1 MKFRRFYAIFRKEGL
16 HIVRDWRSLALALA
30 IPAMLLLLF
39 GYALTL
45 DVDKI
50 PTAVYDQD
58 RTPQSRTLIAHFQG
72 SRYFH
77 ILDLNATY
85 SSIEKDVNKSK
96 IIAGLVIPKNFG
108 RTILSSGTAK
118 VQLILDGSDS
128 NTASIAMGY
137 ASALIATYAG
147 EVRDRELSLRGMPKV
162 KIPVDVRVRMLYNPE
177 LKSKNFIIPGLISV
191 ILMLVAAMLTSLTI
205 AREWESGTMEQLLST
220 PVRPIELLMGK
231 LCAYFVLGLA
241 DMVLALILGIGVFR
255 VPLHGSA
262 LLLAVSSMLY
272 LFGALCWGILIST
285 VARTQQ
291 VAFQVSLLTSFLPSF
306 LLSGFIYSL
315 DNMPWV
321 IQQISRIFPARYF
334 VAILQGVFLKGIGLP
349 LLWANLLFLL
359 IYAVVVFAIANKK
372 LRPKI
377 A

>member
-1 MKFRRFYAIFRKEGL
+1 MKFRRFYAIFRKEGV
-16 HIVRDWRSLALALA
+16 HIVRDWRSLGLALA

-58 RTPQSRTLIAHFQG
+58 RTPQSRELIAHFQG
-72 SRYFH
+72 SRYFT
-77 ILDLNATY
+77 ITDLNSSY
-85 SSIEKDVNKSK
+85 PSIEKNINKSK
-96 IIAGLVIPKNFG
+96 IIAGLVIPKDFG
-108 RTILSSGTAK
+108 RTVLSSGAAQ

-137 ASALIATYAG
+137 ANALVSTYSG
-147 EVRDRELSLRGMPKV
+147 EVRDRELSRRGTPKV
-162 KIPVDVRVRMLYNPE
+162 KLPIDVRVRMLYNPE
-177 LKSKNFIIPGLISV
+177 LKSRNFIIPGLISV

-231 LCAYFVLGLA
+231 LCAYFVLGMA
-241 DMVLALILGIGVFR
+241 DMALALILGMGVFQ

-262 LLLAVSSMLY
+262 LLLAFSSMLY

-285 VARTQQ
+285 IARTQQ
-291 VAFQVSLLTSFLPSF
+291 IAFQISLLTSFLPAF
-306 LLSGFIYSL
+306 LLSGFIYPL
-315 DNMPWV
+315 DNMPW
-321 IQQISRIFPARYF
+321 IIRLISRIFPSRYF
-334 VAILQGVFLKGIGLP
+334 VAILQGVFLKGIGLR
-349 LLWANLLFLL
+349 LLWLNLLFLL
-359 IYAVVVFAIANKK
+359 VYAVVVFVIANRK

>member
-1 MKFRRFYAIFRKEGL
+1 MNFRRFYAIYRKEGL
-16 HIVRDWRSLALALA
+16 HIVRDWRSLGLALA
-30 IPAMLLLLF
+30 IPAMLLMLF

-58 RTPQSRTLIAHFQG
+58 RTPQSRDLIAHFQG

-77 ILDLNATY
+77 ITDLNATY
-85 SSIEKDVNKSK
+85 TSIEKSINKSNV
-96 IIAGLVIPKNFG
+96 ILGLVIPKDFG
-108 RTILSSGTAK
+108 RTILSSRTAH
-118 VQLILDGSDS
+118 VQLILDGADS

-137 ASALIATYAG
+137 ATALVSTDSG
-147 EVRDRELSLRGMPKV
+147 EVRDRELSLRGTPKV
-162 KIPVDVRVRMLYNPE
+162 KLPVDVRVRMLYNSE

-191 ILMLVAAMLTSLTI
+191 ILMFVAAMLTSLTI

-220 PVRPIELLMGK
+220 PVRPFELLMGK
-231 LCAYFVLGLA
+231 LCAYFVLGMA
-241 DMVLALILGIGVFR
+241 DMALALILGMGVFR

-262 LLLAVSSMLY
+262 VLLAISSMLY

-285 VARTQQ
+285 ITRSQQ
-291 VAFQVSLLTSFLPSF
+291 LAFQFSLLTSFLPAF
-306 LLSGFIYSL
+306 LLSGFIYPL
-315 DNMPWV
+315 DNMPW
-321 IQQISRIFPARYF
+321 IIRLISRIFPSRYF
-334 VAILQGVFLKGIGLP
+334 VAILQGVFLKGIDFS
-349 LLWANLLFLL
+349 LLWLNFLFLL
-359 IYAVVVFAIANKK
+359 VYAVVVFVIANRK

>member
-72 SRYFH
+72 SRYFN

-85 SSIEKDVNKSK
+85 SSIEKNVNKSK

-108 RTILSSGTAK
+108 RTILSSETAK

-137 ASALIATYAG
+137 ANALIATYSG

-162 KIPVDVRVRMLYNPE
+162 KLPVDVRVRMLYNPE

-241 DMVLALILGIGVFR
+241 DMALALILGIGVFR

-262 LLLAVSSMLY
+262 ILLAVSSMLY

-315 DNMPWV
+315 DNMPWI

-349 LLWANLLFLL
+349 LLWTNLLFLL

>member
-1 MKFRRFYAIFRKEGL
+1 MKFRRFYAIFRKEGV
-16 HIVRDWRSLALALA
+16 HIVRDWRSLGLALA

-58 RTPQSRTLIAHFQG
+58 RTPQSRDLIAHFQG
-72 SRYFH
+72 SRYFN

-85 SSIEKDVNKSK
+85 SSIEKNVNKSK
-96 IIAGLVIPKNFG
+96 IIVGLVIPRDFG
-108 RTILSSGTAK
+108 RTILASQPAQ

-137 ASALIATYAG
+137 ANALIATYSG

-162 KIPVDVRVRMLYNPE
+162 KLPVDVRVRMLYNPE

-231 LCAYFVLGLA
+231 LCAYFVLGMA
-241 DMVLALILGIGVFR
+241 DMALALILGIGVFR

-262 LLLAVSSMLY
+262 ILLAVSSMLY

-285 VARTQQ
+285 IARTQQ
-291 VAFQVSLLTSFLPSF
+291 VAFQISLITSFLPSF

-315 DNMPWV
+315 DNMPWI

-349 LLWANLLFLL
+349 LLWTNLVFLL
-359 IYAVVVFAIANKK
+359 VYAVVVFAIANKK

>member
-1 MKFRRFYAIFRKEGL
+1 MKFRRFYAIFRKEGV
-16 HIVRDWRSLALALA
+16 HIIRDWRSLALALA

-45 DVDKI
+45 DVDNI

-58 RTPQSRTLIAHFQG
+58 RTPQSRDLIAHFQG

-77 ILDLNATY
+77 ITDLNATY
-85 SSIEKDVNKSK
+85 SSIEKSIMKSNV
-96 IIAGLVIPKNFG
+96 IVGLVIPKDFG
-108 RTILSSGTAK
+108 RTILSNGAAQ
-118 VQLILDGSDS
+118 VQLILDGADS

-137 ASALIATYAG
+137 ANALVATYSG
-147 EVRDRELSLRGMPKV
+147 EVRDRELSRRGTPKV
-162 KIPVDVRVRMLYNPE
+162 RLPVDVRVRMLYNSE

-220 PVRPIELLMGK
+220 PVRPFELLMGK
-231 LCAYFVLGLA
+231 LCAYFVVGMA
-241 DMVLALILGIGVFR
+241 DMVLALVLGMGVFK

-262 LLLAVSSMLY
+262 LLLGISAMLY

-285 VARTQQ
+285 IARSQQ
-291 VAFQVSLLTSFLPSF
+291 VAFQISLLTSFLPSF

-315 DNMPWV
+315 DNMPWI

-349 LLWANLLFLL
+349 LLWPDLLFLL
-359 IYAVVVFAIANKK
+359 IYAVLVFAIANKK

>member
-1 MKFRRFYAIFRKEGL
+1 MKFRRFYAIFRKEGV

-50 PTAVYDQD
+50 PAAVYDQD
-58 RTPQSRTLIAHFQG
+58 RTPQSRDLIAHFQG
-72 SRYFH
+72 SRYFN

-85 SSIEKDVNKSK
+85 PSIERSINKSK
-96 IIAGLVIPKNFG
+96 ILAALVIPKDFG
-108 RTILSSGTAK
+108 RTVLSDGAAQ

-128 NTASIAMGY
+128 NTASIASGY
-137 ASALIATYAG
+137 ASALIATYST
-147 EVRDRELSLRGMPKV
+147 EVRDRELSLHGTPKV
-162 KIPVDVRVRMLYNPE
+162 RLPVDVRVRMLYNSE

-191 ILMLVAAMLTSLTI
+191 ILMIVAAMLTSLTI
-205 AREWESGTMEQLLST
+205 AREWENGTMEQLLST

-231 LCAYFVLGLA
+231 LCAYFVLGMA
-241 DMVLALILGIGVFR
+241 DMVLALILGLGVFH
-255 VPLHGSA
+255 VPLRGSVV
-262 LLLAVSSMLY
+262 LLTVASMLF

-291 VAFQVSLLTSFLPSF
+291 VAFQLALLTSFLPSF

-315 DNMPWV
+315 DNMPW
-321 IQQISRIFPARYF
+321 IIRQISFIFPARYF
-334 VAILQGVFLKGIGLP
+334 VAILQGVFLKGIGLH
-349 LLWANLLFLL
+349 LLWTNLLFLL
-359 IYAVVVFAIANKK
+359 VYAVIVFAIANKK

>member
-1 MKFRRFYAIFRKEGL
+1 MKFRRFYAIFRKEGV
-16 HIVRDWRSLALALA
+16 HIVRDWRSLGLALA

-50 PTAVYDQD
+50 PTAIYDQD
-58 RTPQSRTLIAHFQG
+58 RTPQSRDLIGHFQG
-72 SRYFH
+72 SRYFN
-77 ILDLNATY
+77 IVDLNATY
-85 SSIEKDVNKSK
+85 SSIEKSIDKSN
-96 IIAGLVIPKNFG
+96 IIVGMVIPKDFG
-108 RTILSSGTAK
+108 RSILSSETAQ

-128 NTASIAMGY
+128 NTASIASGY
-137 ASALIATYAG
+137 ASALIATYSG
-147 EVRDRELSLRGMPKV
+147 EVRDRELSLRGTPKV
-162 KIPVDVRVRMLYNPE
+162 KMPVDVRIRMLYNSE

-191 ILMLVAAMLTSLTI
+191 ILMLIAAMLTSLTI

-231 LCAYFVLGLA
+231 LCAYFVLGMA
-241 DMVLALILGIGVFR
+241 DMALALILGIGVFK

-262 LLLAVSSMLY
+262 VLLAISSMLY
-272 LFGALCWGILIST
+272 LFGALCWGILLST

-291 VAFQVSLLTSFLPSF
+291 MAFQFSLLTSFLPAF
-306 LLSGFIYSL
+306 LLSGFIYPL
-315 DNMPWV
+315 ENMPW
-321 IQQISRIFPARYF
+321 IIRQISRIFPARYF
-334 VAILQGVFLKGIGLP
+334 VSILQGVFLKGIGFAF
-349 LLWANLLFLL
+349 LWTDLLFLL
-359 IYAVVVFAIANKK
+359 VYAVLVFTIANKK

>member
-1 MKFRRFYAIFRKEGL
+1 MKFRRFYAIFRKEGV
-16 HIVRDWRSLALALA
+16 HIVRDWRSLGLALA

-58 RTPQSRTLIAHFQG
+58 RTPQSRELIAHFQG

-77 ILDLNATY
+77 ITDLNATY
-85 SSIEKDVNKSK
+85 TSIEKSINKSRV
-96 IIAGLVIPKNFG
+96 IVGIVIPRDFG
-108 RTILSSGTAK
+108 RTILSSGAAQ
-118 VQLILDGSDS
+118 VQLILDGADS

-137 ASALIATYAG
+137 ANALVATYSG
-147 EVRDRELSLRGMPKV
+147 EVRDRELSRRGTPKV
-162 KIPVDVRVRMLYNPE
+162 KLPVDVRVRMLYNSE

-231 LCAYFVLGLA
+231 LCAYFVLGMA
-241 DMVLALILGIGVFR
+241 DMALALILGMGVFK

-262 LLLAVSSMLY
+262 LLLAGSSMLY

-285 VARTQQ
+285 IARTQQ
-291 VAFQVSLLTSFLPSF
+291 VAFQISLLTSFLPAF
-306 LLSGFIYSL
+306 LLSGFIYPL
-315 DNMPWV
+315 DNMPW
-321 IQQISRIFPARYF
+321 IIRQISRIFPSRYF
-334 VAILQGVFLKGIGLP
+334 VAILQGVFLKGIGFG
-349 LLWANLLFLL
+349 LLYWDLLFLL
-359 IYAVVVFAIANKK
+359 VYAVLVFVIATRK

>member
-58 RTPQSRTLIAHFQG
+58 RTPQSRALIAHFQG

-85 SSIEKDVNKSK
+85 SSIEKDVNKSR

-108 RTILSSGTAK
+108 RAILSSGTAK

-137 ASALIATYAG
+137 ASALIATYSG

-162 KIPVDVRVRMLYNPE
+162 KLPVDVRVRMLYNPE

-262 LLLAVSSMLY
+262 ILLAVSSMLY

>member
-16 HIVRDWRSLALALA
+16 HIVRDWRSLGLALA

-58 RTPQSRTLIAHFQG
+58 RTPQSRDLIAHFQG

-77 ILDLNATY
+77 ITDLNATY
-85 SSIEKDVNKSK
+85 SSIEKSINKSK
-96 IIAGLVIPKNFG
+96 VIVGLVIPKDFG
-108 RTILSSGTAK
+108 RTILSNEAAQ
-118 VQLILDGSDS
+118 VQLILDGADS

-137 ASALIATYAG
+137 ASALVATYSG
-147 EVRDRELSLRGMPKV
+147 EVRDRELSRRGTPKV
-162 KIPVDVRVRMLYNPE
+162 KLPVDVRVRMLYNPE

-231 LCAYFVLGLA
+231 LCAYFVLGTV
-241 DMVLALILGIGVFR
+241 DMVLALVLGMGVFR

-262 LLLAVSSMLY
+262 LLLGVSSMLY

-285 VARTQQ
+285 IARTQQ
-291 VAFQVSLLTSFLPSF
+291 MAFQISLLTSFLPAF

-315 DNMPWV
+315 DNMPW
-321 IQQISRIFPARYF
+321 IIRQISRIFPARYF
-334 VAILQGVFLKGIGLP
+334 VAILQGVFLKGIGFG
-349 LLWANLLFLL
+349 LLWTNFLFLL
-359 IYAVVVFAIANKK
+359 IYAVVVFVIANKE

>member
-50 PTAVYDQD
+50 PTAIYDQD
-58 RTPQSRTLIAHFQG
+58 RTPQSRDLIGHFQG
-72 SRYFH
+72 SRYFR
-77 ILDLNATY
+77 IVDLNATY
-85 SSIEKDVNKSK
+85 DSIEKSINKSQ
-96 IIAGLVIPKNFG
+96 IIAGLVIPKDFG
-108 RTILSSGTAK
+108 RSVLSNEAAS

-128 NTASIAMGY
+128 NTASIASGY
-137 ASALIATYAG
+137 ANALIATYST
-147 EVRDRELSLRGMPKV
+147 EVRDRALSLRGTPKV
-162 KIPVDVRVRMLYNPE
+162 KIPVDVRMRMLYNSE

-191 ILMLVAAMLTSLTI
+191 ILMLIAAMLTSLTI

-231 LCAYFVLGLA
+231 LCAYFVLGVA
-241 DMVLALILGIGVFR
+241 DMALALILGIGVFR

-262 LLLAVSSMLY
+262 LLLGISSMLY
-272 LFGALCWGILIST
+272 LFGALCWGILLST
-285 VARTQQ
+285 IARSQQ
-291 VAFQVSLLTSFLPSF
+291 LAFQFSLLSSFLPAF
-306 LLSGFIYSL
+306 LLSGFIYPLS
-315 DNMPWV
+315 NMPW
-321 IQQISRIFPARYF
+321 IIRQISRIFPARYF
-334 VAILQGVFLKGIGLP
+334 VSILQGLFLKGIGFK
-349 LLWANLLFLL
+349 LLWQEFLFLL
-359 IYAVVVFAIANKK
+359 VYAVVVFAIANKK

>member
-1 MKFRRFYAIFRKEGL
+1 MKFRRFYAIFRKEGV

-50 PTAVYDQD
+50 PAAVYDQD
-58 RTPQSRTLIAHFQG
+58 RTPQSRDLIAHFQG
-72 SRYFH
+72 SRYFN

-85 SSIEKDVNKSK
+85 PSIERSINKSK
-96 IIAGLVIPKNFG
+96 ILAALVIPKDFG
-108 RTILSSGTAK
+108 RTVLSDGAAQ

-128 NTASIAMGY
+128 NTASIASGY
-137 ASALIATYAG
+137 ASALIATYST
-147 EVRDRELSLRGMPKV
+147 EVRDRELALHGTPKV
-162 KIPVDVRVRMLYNPE
+162 KLPVDVRVRMLYNSE

-191 ILMLVAAMLTSLTI
+191 ILMIVAAMLTSLTI
-205 AREWESGTMEQLLST
+205 AREWENGTMEQLLST

-231 LCAYFVLGLA
+231 LCAYFVLGMA
-241 DMVLALILGIGVFR
+241 DMVLALVLGLGVFH
-255 VPLHGSA
+255 VPLRGSVV
-262 LLLAVSSMLY
+262 LLTVASMLF

-291 VAFQVSLLTSFLPSF
+291 VAFQLALLTSFLPSF

-315 DNMPWV
+315 DNMPW
-321 IQQISRIFPARYF
+321 IIRQISFIFPARYF
-334 VAILQGVFLKGIGLP
+334 VAILQGVFLKGIGLH
-349 LLWANLLFLL
+349 LLWTNLLFLL
-359 IYAVVVFAIANKK
+359 VYAVIVFAIANKK

>member
-1 MKFRRFYAIFRKEGL
+1 MKFRRFYAIFRKEGV
-16 HIVRDWRSLALALA
+16 HIVRDWRSLGLALA

-58 RTPQSRTLIAHFQG
+58 RTPQSRDLIAHFQG
-72 SRYFH
+72 SRYFN

-85 SSIEKDVNKSK
+85 SSIEKNVNKSK
-96 IIAGLVIPKNFG
+96 IIVGLVIPRDFG
-108 RTILSSGTAK
+108 RTILASEPAQ

-137 ASALIATYAG
+137 ANALIATYSG

-162 KIPVDVRVRMLYNPE
+162 KLPVDVRVRMLYNPE

-231 LCAYFVLGLA
+231 LCAYFVLGMA
-241 DMVLALILGIGVFR
+241 DMALALILGIGVFR

-262 LLLAVSSMLY
+262 ILLAISSMLY

-285 VARTQQ
+285 IARTQQ
-291 VAFQVSLLTSFLPSF
+291 VAFQISLITSFLPSF

-315 DNMPWV
+315 DNMPWI

-349 LLWANLLFLL
+349 LLWTNLVFLL
-359 IYAVVVFAIANKK
+359 VYAVVVFAIANKK

>member
-1 MKFRRFYAIFRKEGL
+1 MKFRRFYAIFRKEGV
-16 HIVRDWRSLALALA
+16 HIIRDWRSLALALA

-45 DVDKI
+45 DVDNI

-58 RTPQSRTLIAHFQG
+58 RTPQSRDLIAHFQG

-77 ILDLNATY
+77 ITDLNATY
-85 SSIEKDVNKSK
+85 SSIEKSIMKSNV
-96 IIAGLVIPKNFG
+96 IVGLDIPKDIG
-108 RTILSSGTAK
+108 RTILSNGAAE
-118 VQLILDGSDS
+118 VQLILDGADS

-137 ASALIATYAG
+137 ANALVATYSG
-147 EVRDRELSLRGMPKV
+147 EVRDRALSLRGTPKV
-162 KIPVDVRVRMLYNPE
+162 KLPVDVRVRMLYNPE

-220 PVRPIELLMGK
+220 PVRPFELLMGK
-231 LCAYFVLGLA
+231 LCAYFVVGMA
-241 DMVLALILGIGVFR
+241 DMVLALVLGMGVFK
-255 VPLHGSA
+255 VPLQGSA
-262 LLLAVSSMLY
+262 LLLGISAMLY

-285 VARTQQ
+285 IARSQQ
-291 VAFQVSLLTSFLPSF
+291 VAFQISLLTSFLPSF

-315 DNMPWV
+315 DNMPWI

-349 LLWANLLFLL
+349 LLWPDLLFLL
-359 IYAVVVFAIANKK
+359 IYAVLVFAIANKK

>member
-1 MKFRRFYAIFRKEGL
+1 MKFRRFYAIYRKEGL

-50 PTAVYDQD
+50 PTAIYDQD
-58 RTPQSRTLIAHFQG
+58 RTPQSRDLIAHFQG
-72 SRYFH
+72 SRYFN
-77 ILDLNATY
+77 IVDLNATY
-85 SSIEKDVNKSK
+85 SSIEKSINRSK
-96 IIAGLVIPKNFG
+96 IIVGMVIPKDFG
-108 RTILSSGTAK
+108 RTIMSSETAK

-128 NTASIAMGY
+128 NTASIASGY
-137 ASALIATYAG
+137 ANALIATYSG
-147 EVRDRELSLRGMPKV
+147 EVRDRELSLHGTPKV
-162 KIPVDVRVRMLYNPE
+162 KLPVDVRIRMLYNSE

-231 LCAYFVLGLA
+231 LCAYFVLGMA
-241 DMVLALILGIGVFR
+241 DMALALILGIGVFR

-262 LLLAVSSMLY
+262 VLLAVSSMLY

-285 VARTQQ
+285 IARTQQ
-291 VAFQVSLLTSFLPSF
+291 VAFQISLLTSFLPSF

-315 DNMPWV
+315 DNMPWI

-349 LLWANLLFLL
+349 LLWTNLLFLL
-359 IYAVVVFAIANKK
+359 VYALVVFAIANKK

>member
-16 HIVRDWRSLALALA
+16 HIVRDWRSLGLALA

-58 RTPQSRTLIAHFQG
+58 RTPQSRDLIAHFQG
-72 SRYFH
+72 SRYFN
-77 ILDLNATY
+77 IIDLNATY
-85 SSIEKDVNKSK
+85 SSIEKNINKSK
-96 IIAGLVIPKNFG
+96 IIVGMVIPRDFA
-108 RTILSSGTAK
+108 RSILSSETAH

-128 NTASIAMGY
+128 NTASIASGY
-137 ASALIATYAG
+137 ASALIATYSG
-147 EVRDRELSLRGMPKV
+147 EVRDHELSLRGTPRLKM
-162 KIPVDVRVRMLYNPE
+162 PVDVRVRMLYNSE

-231 LCAYFVLGLA
+231 LCAYFVLGMV
-241 DMVLALILGIGVFR
+241 DMALALILGMGVFH

-262 LLLAVSSMLY
+262 LLLGVSSMLY

-285 VARTQQ
+285 ISRSQQ
-291 VAFQVSLLTSFLPSF
+291 MAFQISLLTSFLPAF
-306 LLSGFIYSL
+306 MLSGFIYPL
-315 DNMPWV
+315 DNMPW
-321 IQQISRIFPARYF
+321 IIRLISLIFPARYF
-334 VAILQGVFLKGIGLP
+334 VSILQGVFLKGIGFG
-349 LLWANLLFLL
+349 LLWSNFLFLL
-359 IYAVVVFAIANKK
+359 IYAVVVFVIANKK

>member
-1 MKFRRFYAIFRKEGL
+1 MNFRRFYAIFRKEGL
-16 HIVRDWRSLALALA
+16 HIIRDWRSLALALA
-30 IPAMLLLLF
+30 ITAMLLLLF

-45 DVDKI
+45 DVDQI

-58 RTPQSRTLIAHFQG
+58 RTPQSRELIAHFQG
-72 SRYFH
+72 SRYFK

-85 SSIEKDVNKSK
+85 SSIEKSINKSN
-96 IIAGLVIPKNFG
+96 IIVGMVIPKDFG
-108 RTILSSGTAK
+108 RTILSSETAQ
-118 VQLILDGSDS
+118 VQLLLDGSDS
-128 NTASIAMGY
+128 NTASIASGY
-137 ASALIATYAG
+137 ANALIATYSG
-147 EVRDRELSLRGMPKV
+147 EVRDRALSLRGSPRV
-162 KIPVDVRVRMLYNPE
+162 KLPVDVRIRMLYNPE

-231 LCAYFVLGLA
+231 LCAYFVVGLA
-241 DMVLALILGIGVFR
+241 DMALALILGMGVFR

-262 LLLAVSSMLY
+262 ILLAIASMLY

-285 VARTQQ
+285 IARSQQ
-291 VAFQVSLLTSFLPSF
+291 VAFQISLLTSFLPSF

-315 DNMPWV
+315 DNMPWI

-334 VAILQGVFLKGIGLP
+334 VSILQGIFLKGIGLS
-349 LLWANLLFLL
+349 LLWPDLLFLL
-359 IYAVVVFAIANKK
+359 IYAVLVFGIATKK

>member
-1 MKFRRFYAIFRKEGL
+1 MKLRRFYAIFRKEGV

-58 RTPQSRTLIAHFQG
+58 RTPQSRDLIAHFLG
-72 SRYFH
+72 SRYFN

-85 SSIEKDVNKSK
+85 PSIEKSINKSK
-96 IIAGLVIPKNFG
+96 ILAGLVIPKDFG
-108 RTILSSGTAK
+108 RTVLSNGAAQ

-128 NTASIAMGY
+128 NTASIASGY
-137 ASALIATYAG
+137 ASALIAAYSA
-147 EVRDRELSLRGMPKV
+147 EVRDRELSLHGTPKV
-162 KIPVDVRVRMLYNPE
+162 KLPVDVRVRMLYNSE

-191 ILMLVAAMLTSLTI
+191 ILMIVAAMLTSLTI
-205 AREWESGTMEQLLST
+205 AREWENGTMEQLLST

-231 LCAYFVLGLA
+231 LCAYFVLGMA
-241 DMVLALILGIGVFR
+241 DMALALILGLGVFN
-255 VPLHGSA
+255 VPLRGSVV
-262 LLLAVSSMLY
+262 LLTVASMLF

-291 VAFQVSLLTSFLPSF
+291 IAFQLALLTSFLPSF

-315 DNMPWV
+315 DNMPW
-321 IQQISRIFPARYF
+321 IIRQISFIFPARYF
-334 VAILQGVFLKGIGLP
+334 VAILQGVFLKGTGLR
-349 LLWANLLFLL
+349 LLWIDLLFLL
-359 IYAVVVFAIANKK
+359 VYAVIVFAIANKK